1 MMRLHQALGSV
12 GGRSG
17 GFGFVCAHAGC
28 LGRAESTEKMNL
40 ASRGFYVIFFFFE
53 VLCVSLGGALCSSFF
68 NIPSL
73 SKKKD
78 VRNEILHH

>member
-1 MMRLHQALGSV
+1 MFFQRLKSISVGALGWWMMRLHQALGSV

-28 LGRAESTEKMNL
+28 LGRAESTKKMNM

-53 VLCVSLGGALCSSFF
+53 VLCVSLGRYTVLHF
-68 NIPSL
+68 N
-73 SKKKD
+73 
-78 VRNEILHH
+78 